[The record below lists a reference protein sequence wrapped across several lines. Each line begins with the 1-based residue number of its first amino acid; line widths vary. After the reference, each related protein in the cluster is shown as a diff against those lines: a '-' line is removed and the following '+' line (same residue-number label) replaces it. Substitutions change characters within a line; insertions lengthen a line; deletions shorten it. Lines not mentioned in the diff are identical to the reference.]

1 MNIEYYR
8 RYKNMSI
15 TKKRKEE
22 IKSINLNRNIS
33 RKGAEGTQKTNSAN
47 AGTKPLGVKCRCGC
61 DEFITTERI
70 DNDDFI
76 WVDWL
81 SSYANGIWMI
91 KSHLFTFKEVN
102 KSMSCSKSKNI
113 KLRFMVSVD
122 NVKLLAYI
130 ATLNDYN
137 VTKKAGQFIEIT
149 SRVFTNR
156 SGVNK
161 HASGFVAYNSDMK
174 VDVLDENENLITTEK
189 AGNLAATLKK
199 IR

>member
-1 MNIEYYR
+1 
-8 RYKNMSI
+8 
-15 TKKRKEE
+15 
-22 IKSINLNRNIS
+22 
-33 RKGAEGTQKTNSAN
+33 
-47 AGTKPLGVKCRCGC
+47 
-61 DEFITTERI
+61 
-70 DNDDFI
+70 
-76 WVDWL
+76 
-81 SSYANGIWMI
+81 
-91 KSHLFTFKEVN
+91 
-102 KSMSCSKSKNI
+102 
-113 KLRFMVSVD
+113 MVSVD